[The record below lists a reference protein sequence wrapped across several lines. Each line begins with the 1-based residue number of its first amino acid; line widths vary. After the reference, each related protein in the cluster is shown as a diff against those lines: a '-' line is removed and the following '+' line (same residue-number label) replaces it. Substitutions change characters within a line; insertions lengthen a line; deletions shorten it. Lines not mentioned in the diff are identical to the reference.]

1 MHIIGL
7 LHGASVYRINN
18 HHKIKERKMENN
30 ANQPDIP
37 MIKKLRACHLGGIYG
52 GIAGY
57 IISFFLQNSLI
68 RMKLGF
74 GGYLTNFYKILI
86 PDFDMLEVAI
96 TAWIGIGAGSFVGQ
110 FIQMKLAEA
119 GHITEPKGWARL
131 REKADKSNS
140 AA

>member
-1 MHIIGL
+1 
-7 LHGASVYRINN
+7 
-18 HHKIKERKMENN
+18 
-30 ANQPDIP
+30 
-37 MIKKLRACHLGGIYG
+37 
-52 GIAGY
+52 
-57 IISFFLQNSLI
+57 
-68 RMKLGF
+68 MKLGF

-110 FIQMKLAEA
+110 FIQMKLAEI